1 MDKKPERVR
10 RYPSGTHLLAYLVFL
25 IAGAG
30 IIIDRRFSRGFHS
43 LGTYMEI
50 SGAQAVAAGIAL
62 LAWSVF
68 GLWFTYLRRA
78 WKMGLLSLRG
88 VAGFAVITA
97 IMITVREVI
106 GSAGGPRAVRVAAL
120 VSWPIVMLGG
130 GWFFHAW
137 MVSRAERVR
146 DGLRSAD

>member
-1 MDKKPERVR
+1 MDEKPEEMRKR
-10 RYPSGTHLLAYLVFL
+10 LSGTHLLAYLVFL
-25 IAGAG
+25 IAGVV

-43 LGTYMEI
+43 LGTYLEI

-62 LAWSVF
+62 LAWSMF

-78 WKMGLLSLRG
+78 WKAGLLSLRG
-88 VAGFAVITA
+88 VAGFAVVTA
-97 IMITVREVI
+97 IMIMVREVI

-137 MVSRAERVR
+137 MVSRAERM
-146 DGLRSAD
+146 GGSPRSTD